1 MSTDQVSWRKSSFSG
16 QEACVEV
23 SWRKSSFSGANGG
36 CVEVSWPEQAV
47 AVRDSK
53 YPTGPTLAFPAA
65 HWHEFLG
72 TSSDQR
78 V

>member
-1 MSTDQVSWRKSSFSG
+1 MAEQATWRKSSFSAANG
-16 QEACVEV
+16 ECVEV
-23 SWRKSSFSGANGG
+23 SWHKSSFSGPNGG

-47 AVRDSK
+47 GVRDSK

-72 TSSDQR
+72 TSSGPNG
-78 V
+78 